1 MFLDGV
7 DPGSFDDRWRRRGL
21 NDKGKRVTNDQTA
34 ELQDRVRAAADA
46 SLHLRLEGNGTKSGL
61 GRAVDGDALSLSGH
75 TGILN
80 YQPKE
85 LVVTARCGTPLR
97 EIEAALAEQ
106 GQMLPFEPPHFADAA
121 RVDNSTSGATL
132 GGTIACG
139 LSGPA
144 RPYAGS
150 ARDLVLGTRV
160 LTGRAEILRFG
171 GEVMKNVAGYDISR
185 LMTGAFG
192 TLGVLLDISVKVL
205 PIPTTGRTLVQTC
218 SQAEAIA
225 RMTGWAAK
233 PLPISATCFDG
244 EQLWVRLS
252 GNHGGVSAAA
262 ERIGGEAVDDG
273 EALVF
278 WRDRIREQGHPFF
291 AGGAHLWRLSV
302 PPTVAPLSLPGSQL
316 IEWGGAQRWLR
327 SDASADV
334 IRSAV
339 GSVGGHATLFR
350 WGDRRSEVFHPL
362 PAGLMTLH
370 YEMKRAFDPN
380 GILNPGRLYA
390 TL

>member
-1 MFLDGV
+1 M
-7 DPGSFDDRWRRRGL
+7 S
-21 NDKGKRVTNDQTA
+21 NDLTA
-34 ELQDRVRAAADA
+34 ELQERVRHAAHA
-46 SLHLRLEGNGTKSGL
+46 SLPLRLEGNGTKSAL
-61 GRAVDGDALSLSGH
+61 GRSVDGEVLSLSGH

-85 LVVTARCGTPLR
+85 LVVTARCGTSLH
-97 EIEAALAEQ
+97 EIEAALADQ

-121 RVDNSTSGATL
+121 GGDNSTSGATL

-160 LTGRAEILRFG
+160 LTGRAEVLRFG

-192 TLGVLLDISVKVL
+192 TLGVVLDISVKVL
-205 PIPTTGRTLVQTC
+205 PVPTTARTLVQAC
-218 SQAEAIA
+218 SAAQAIA
-225 RMTGWAAK
+225 RMTGWSAK

-262 ERIGGEAVDDG
+262 ECIGGEAVEDA
-273 EALVF
+273 EAQVF
-278 WRDRIREQGHPFF
+278 WLDRIREQRHPFF
-291 AGGAHLWRLSV
+291 AGDVPLWRLSV
-302 PPTVAPLSLPGSQL
+302 PSTVAPLSLPGVQL

-327 SDASADV
+327 SDAGADI

-339 GSVGGHATLFR
+339 ASVGGHATLFR
-350 WGDRRSEVFHPL
+350 GGDRRSEVFHPL

-370 YEMKRAFDPN
+370 REMKRAFDPT

>member
-1 MFLDGV
+1 VFFQSVEVNSD
-7 DPGSFDDRWRRRGL
+7 
-21 NDKGKRVTNDQTA
+21 
-34 ELQDRVRAAADA
+34 
-46 SLHLRLEGNGTKSGL
+46 
-61 GRAVDGDALSLSGH
+61 
-75 TGILN
+75 

-106 GQMLPFEPPHFADAA
+106 GQMLPFEPPHFGMPRTGQLAD
-121 RVDNSTSGATL
+121 ATL

-160 LTGRAEILRFG
+160 LTGRAEVLRFG

-244 EQLWVRLS
+244 EQLGFVCPATTAAS
-252 GNHGGVSAAA
+252 PPPPSVSAA
-262 ERIGGEAVDDG
+262 
-273 EALVF
+273 
-278 WRDRIREQGHPFF
+278 
-291 AGGAHLWRLSV
+291 
-302 PPTVAPLSLPGSQL
+302 
-316 IEWGGAQRWLR
+316 
-327 SDASADV
+327 
-334 IRSAV
+334 
-339 GSVGGHATLFR
+339 
-350 WGDRRSEVFHPL
+350 RRS
-362 PAGLMTLH
+362 MTP
-370 YEMKRAFDPN
+370 R
-380 GILNPGRLYA
+380 R
-390 TL
+390 

>member
-1 MFLDGV
+1 M
-7 DPGSFDDRWRRRGL
+7 S
-21 NDKGKRVTNDQTA
+21 NDLTA

-46 SLHLRLEGNGTKSGL
+46 SLPLRLEGNGTKSAL
-61 GRAVDGDALSLSGH
+61 GRAVDGEGLSLSGH

-85 LVVTARCGTPLR
+85 LVVTARCGTPLC
-97 EIEAALAEQ
+97 EIEAALSEQ
-106 GQMLPFEPPHFADAA
+106 GQMLPFEPPHFADDSDG
-121 RVDNSTSGATL
+121 DNSTLGATL

-185 LMTGAFG
+185 LMTGAYG
-192 TLGVLLDISVKVL
+192 TLGILLDISVKVL
-205 PIPTTGRTLVQTC
+205 PISTTVRTLVQTC
-218 SQAEAIA
+218 SQPEAIH

-244 EQLWVRLS
+244 ERLWVRLS
-252 GNHGGVSAAA
+252 GNQGGVSAAA
-262 ERIGGEAVDDG
+262 ERIGGESVDEG

-278 WRDRIREQGHPFF
+278 WRDQIREQRHPFF
-291 AGGAHLWRLSV
+291 ADDAPLWRLSV
-302 PPTVAPLSLPGSQL
+302 PPAVPPLSLPGVQL

-327 SDASADV
+327 SDAAADI
-334 IRSAV
+334 IRAATT
-339 GSVGGHATLFR
+339 SVGGHATLFR
-350 WGDRRSEVFHPL
+350 GGDRRSEVFHPL

-370 YEMKRAFDPN
+370 REMKRAFDPN
-380 GILNPGRLYA
+380 GILNPGRLYP

>member
-1 MFLDGV
+1 M
-7 DPGSFDDRWRRRGL
+7 S
-21 NDKGKRVTNDQTA
+21 NDLTA
-34 ELQDRVRAAADA
+34 ELQDRVRHAADA
-46 SLHLRLEGNGTKSGL
+46 ALPLRLEGNGTKSLL
-61 GRAVDGDALSLSGH
+61 GRAVDGEVLALSGH
-75 TGILN
+75 AGILN

-97 EIEAALAEQ
+97 EIEAVLAEE
-106 GQMLPFEPPHFADAA
+106 GQMLPFEPPHFAD
-121 RVDNSTSGATL
+121 VSGGGDSTTGATL

-160 LTGRAEILRFG
+160 LTGRAEVLRFG

-225 RMTGWAAK
+225 RMTSWAAK

-273 EALVF
+273 DALAF
-278 WRDRIREQGHPFF
+278 WREQIREQRHPFF
-291 AGGAHLWRLSV
+291 AGDGPLWRLSV
-302 PPTVAPLSLPGSQL
+302 PPTVAPLSLPGDQL

-327 SDASADV
+327 SDASAEV

-339 GSVGGHATLFR
+339 GSVGGHAMLFR
-350 WGDRRSEVFHPL
+350 GGDRRSEVFHPL

-370 YEMKRAFDPN
+370 REMKRAFDPN
-380 GILNPGRLYA
+380 GILNPGRLYPA
-390 TL
+390 L